1 MHLPHGLPPLVDLVG
16 ILLVTLLFVL
26 GAVRGLWWQV
36 IRLVGV
42 TLSVVVARAFAARL
56 AERVLVFFP
65 ELSQRSA
72 NGIGWGILFVLSLF
86 CFALL
91 GLLGQRML
99 EAMKL
104 GVANRLGGACAGVL
118 TGLCL
123 HVAVVVLMV
132 QLATPHWLGRH
143 VAGSYSEHIYTRLG
157 LQRPVVMAAEAA
169 HEVDQVYERRA
180 PQKPRP
186 ESAPKSD
193 AQPQHGV
200 VR

>member
-1 MHLPHGLPPLVDLVG
+1 MHLPQGLPALVDLVG
-16 ILLVTLLFVL
+16 ILLVALLLLL
-26 GAVRGLWWQV
+26 GALRGLWWQV

-42 TLSVVVARAFAARL
+42 TLSVLAGRAFGARL

-65 ELSQRSA
+65 ELSPRSA
-72 NGIGWGILFVLSLF
+72 HGIGWGILFLLALF

-104 GVANRLGGACAGVL
+104 GPANRLGGACAGAL

-123 HVAVVVLMV
+123 HVAVVVLLV
-132 QLATPHWLGRH
+132 QLATPAWLGRH
-143 VAGSYSEHIYTRLG
+143 VAGSYSENIYTVLG
-157 LQRPVVMAAEAA
+157 LRRPVVMAAEAA
-169 HEVDQVYERRA
+169 HEVEQIYERPPARKPRA
-180 PQKPRP
+180 PDEREP
-186 ESAPKSD
+186 
-193 AQPQHGV
+193 GV

>member
-1 MHLPHGLPPLVDLVG
+1 MQLPHGLPPLVDLVG
-16 ILLVTLLFVL
+16 ILLVALLLVL

-42 TLSVVVARAFAARL
+42 TLSVLVARGLGARL

-65 ELSQRSA
+65 ELSPRSA
-72 NGIGWGILFVLSLF
+72 NGLGWGILFLLSLF

-104 GVANRLGGACAGVL
+104 GFANRLGGACAGIL

-132 QLATPHWLGRH
+132 QLATPPWLGRH

-169 HEVDQVYERRA
+169 HEVEQVYERPPERK
-180 PQKPRP
+180 QRTKPASEP
-186 ESAPKSD
+186 
-193 AQPQHGV
+193 GV

>member
-1 MHLPHGLPPLVDLVG
+1 MHIPQGWPPLLDLIG
-16 ILLVTLLFVL
+16 LVLVVVLFVL

-42 TLSVVVARAFAARL
+42 TLSVCVARAFGARL

-65 ELSQRSA
+65 ELTPRSA
-72 NGIGWGILFVLSLF
+72 HGIGWGVLFLLALLA
-86 CFALL
+86 FALL

-104 GVANRLGGACAGVL
+104 DLANRLGGALAGAL

-123 HVAVVVLMV
+123 HVAVVVLLV
-132 QLATPHWLGRH
+132 QLATPSWLGRH
-143 VAGSYSEHIYTRLG
+143 ASGSYSEHIYTSLG
-157 LQRPVVMAAEAA
+157 LRRPVVMASEAV
-169 HEVDQVYERRA
+169 HEVEQIYERPAERRA
-180 PQKPRP
+180 PGKN
-186 ESAPKSD
+186 APGAD
-193 AQPQHGV
+193 GA

>member
-1 MHLPHGLPPLVDLVG
+1 MQLPHGLPPLIDLVG
-16 ILLVTLLFVL
+16 LLLVTLLFVL

-42 TLSVVVARAFAARL
+42 TLAVVVARAFGARL

-72 NGIGWGILFVLSLF
+72 NGIGWGILFVLALF

-104 GVANRLGGACAGVL
+104 GAANRLGGACAGLL

-123 HVAVVVLMV
+123 HVAVVVLLV
-132 QLATPHWLGRH
+132 QLATPPWLGRN

-169 HEVDQVYERRA
+169 HEVEQVYSRPKESKPAEEKPAER
-180 PQKPRP
+180 
-186 ESAPKSD
+186 
-193 AQPQHGV
+193 GV